1 MILFWSL
8 ATLLVVATLAVLIVP
23 LLRRRAKQDAP
34 DADAAAAAVYRDQKQ
49 ALDAEYADG
58 LITAKERETAVAELS
73 HRLGEEIG
81 RQAEKP
87 APALRQRSAWVL
99 AAILL
104 VLIPSAAVLLYARL
118 GKPDAIIPTAAE
130 RSAHEIS
137 DSQVSALVE
146 TLAQRLK
153 ARPDDAEGWV
163 LLARSYH
170 ALGRFPEAADAYAH
184 ATALVPDDAGLLAD
198 YADVLAMTHGRKL
211 AGEPAAL
218 AARAL
223 SLDPNH
229 KKALALAATAAMEAR
244 DLDRATGLW
253 KRLRAQYPEESEDAK
268 QVTSIIAEV
277 ESMKGGKAPVP
288 KVAEAQQRAA
298 PPKSSAQA
306 AGLGVAG
313 RVDVAPG
320 LAAKVALNDTVF
332 IFARAAEGPRMPL
345 AVLRIPAKQ
354 LPTDFR
360 LDDTMGMAGAKLS
373 ETPSVVVE
381 ARISK
386 SGNAIPQS
394 GDLSGKSAPVKPGTS
409 GINLTIDQVVQ

>member
-8 ATLLVVATLAVLIVP
+8 ATLLLGATLAVLIVP
-23 LLRRRAKQDAP
+23 LVRRRAKQDAP
-34 DADAAAAAVYRDQKQ
+34 DVDAAAAAVYRDQKR

-58 LITAKERETAVAELS
+58 LISAKERETAVAELS
-73 HRLGEEIG
+73 HRLGEEMG
-81 RQAEKP
+81 RQTEKP
-87 APALRQRSAWVL
+87 AAPALRRRSAWVL

-118 GKPDAIIPTAAE
+118 GKPDAITPTAAD
-130 RSAHEIS
+130 RSAHEMS
-137 DSQVSALVE
+137 DSQVGALVE

-170 ALGRFPEAADAYAH
+170 ALGRYPEAADAYAH
-184 ATALVPDDAGLLAD
+184 ATALVPQDAGLLAD
-198 YADVLAMTHGRKL
+198 YADVLAMTHGKKL

-244 DLDRATGLW
+244 DLDRAIGLW
-253 KRLRAQYPEESEDAK
+253 KRMRAQFPEESEDAK

-277 ESMKGGKAPVP
+277 ESMKGGKASVP
-288 KVAEAQQRAA
+288 KVAEAQPRAV
-298 PPKSSAQA
+298 PPKSSAPA
-306 AGLGVAG
+306 AGSVTG
-313 RVDVAPG
+313 RVDVAPD

-354 LPTDFR
+354 LPADFR

-386 SGNAIPQS
+386 TGNAIPQS
-394 GDLSGKSAPVKPGTS
+394 GDLSGRSAPVKPGTS